1 MAGYLNGNLAYNYER
16 KEVKNVPNI
25 KKTSSHQ
32 LPVKEKLFY
41 LFSVIFI
48 VSLAGIV
55 ISGYAL
61 IAEYNYSSQKL
72 EKSISDIKKENE
84 QIQINIAELSS
95 PDRIIQIAQNELGM
109 NINEQQII
117 VISQS
122 LN

>member
-25 KKTSSHQ
+25 KKTNHHQ
-32 LPVKEKLFY
+32 MPVKEKLFY

-61 IAEYNYSSQKL
+61 IAEYNYSAQKL

-84 QIQINIAELSS
+84 QIQIKIAELSS